1 MPIFS
6 NTVLITDLDGT
17 LLPASKELNP
27 KDIEAIEYFRQQGG
41 IFTVATGRIIQA
53 ADKFFEPLK
62 PDAPVILNN
71 GGLIYDT
78 GKGEILYENSLDGAV
93 YDYTEALMEKFP
105 DIGVEVDL
113 SEEIYVVR
121 MTEWEQLH
129 LSMTHLPYTVKA
141 LNEVPKTG
149 WCKVLYSVGDGRVT
163 ELAEYAASMDWDK
176 ASFVISGDFLF
187 ECLPKYCTKGSALER
202 LSALEGWEKLT
213 VAAAGDYN
221 NDLEMLRFADIA
233 VAPQNAQDIVKAA
246 ADHITAA
253 TCDNGAIAET
263 VEYLEKTLSDRKSSE
278 ADL

>member
-27 KDIEAIEYFRQQGG
+27 RDMEAIEYFRQQGG

-53 ADKFFEPLK
+53 ADQFFEPLK

-78 GKGEILYENSLDGAV
+78 RKNEVIYENSLDEAV
-93 YDYTEALMEKFP
+93 YGYTEELMEKFP
-105 DIGVEVDL
+105 DIGVEVNL
-113 SEEIYVVR
+113 SDEIYVIR
-121 MTEWEQLH
+121 MTEWERLH
-129 LSMTHLPYTVKA
+129 LSMTHLPYTVRV
-141 LNEVPKTG
+141 LNEIPKTG
-149 WCKVLYSVGDGRVT
+149 WCKVLYSVGDGGVI
-163 ELAEYAASMDWDK
+163 ELAEYAEAMNWNK

-187 ECLPKYCTKGSALER
+187 ECLPRYCTKGSALER
-202 LSALEGWEKLT
+202 LSAIEGWEKLT

-233 VAPQNAQDIVKAA
+233 VAPQNAQDIVKRS
-246 ADHITAA
+246 ADYVTSAS
-253 TCDNGAIAET
+253 CENGAIAET
-263 VEYLEKTLSDRKSSE
+263 VEYLEKTLSQRKMS
-278 ADL
+278 